1 VPRHRLLGGWY
12 PRGLIVYQQRYQPSD
27 SNKNVDIK
35 CIAHVAFLFFTFL
48 HFRQSEQ
55 ILYCS
60 AKFQISNIT
69 KILKLENRPMIIN
82 IFLPSW
88 FPISFIRL
96 QFEALKY
103 TIPHNYIFTIL
114 YLFLKYLTLSES
126 DEGYSRNATCAI
138 HFISTFLLLSLGW
151 FLWCSKFEIWLNN
164 RVFVLIV
171 ENEEM

>member
-1 VPRHRLLGGWY
+1 MRYGSRLKCVNVGSHIWRKEEEKKTNW
-12 PRGLIVYQQRYQPSD
+12 PFSKARRYS
-27 SNKNVDIK
+27 
-35 CIAHVAFLFFTFL
+35 L
-48 HFRQSEQ
+48 HFFIFDNQNKYF
-55 ILYCS
+55 YCS
-60 AKFQISNIT
+60 AKFQFSNIT
-69 KILKLENRPMIIN
+69 KILKLENRRMIIN

-114 YLFLKYLTLSES
+114 YLYLKYLTLSES

-151 FLWCSKFEIWLNN
+151 YLCW
-164 RVFVLIV
+164 
-171 ENEEM
+171 

>member
-1 VPRHRLLGGWY
+1 MRYGSRLKC
-12 PRGLIVYQQRYQPSD
+12 V
-27 SNKNVDIK
+27 NVGSHIWRK
-35 CIAHVAFLFFTFL
+35 EEEKKHKLTIFESEKIFFTFR

-138 HFISTFLLLSLGW
+138 HFISTFLLLSLG
-151 FLWCSKFEIWLNN
+151 
-164 RVFVLIV
+164 
-171 ENEEM
+171 